1 MRLCLQEMDIYGIM
15 FLKQVLVSI
24 KKIGSYRRCICL
36 MFTKKEKIMDFT
48 YKGLQAAYSRHI
60 VTEDEVNRNMER
72 LRQQNPRIAVVTDR
86 PTENGDEIVL
96 DYAGFCGDE
105 QFAGGTAENQTLVL
119 GSGMF
124 IPGFEEQLLDKVP
137 GEEVTVKVTFPAQYH
152 SDALAGKEA
161 RFECKIKEIRVKT
174 EYELDDTFAQEVG
187 KCENFA
193 QMQQKMQES
202 LQQYADQHG
211 EMDLQD
217 TLLRKAADTLEIQI
231 SEKMLQDAAQ
241 EQLQNL
247 KAQLA
252 QQGLSIEMYCQF
264 MNTTEEKLLEEAKP
278 AAENA
283 IRCRAAIDEVVQLE
297 GLEATQEEIGN
308 ALAVIARHNNVT
320 VDDLKAQYDAAFEQA
335 VVNSVLTG
343 KVMKLIRDHAVITE

>member
-1 MRLCLQEMDIYGIM
+1 M
-15 FLKQVLVSI
+15 S
-24 KKIGSYRRCICL
+24 
-36 MFTKKEKIMDFT
+36 FT
-48 YKGLQAAYSRHI
+48 YKGLSASYSRHI
-60 VTEDEVNRNMER
+60 VTQEEVNRNMER

-86 PTENGDEIVL
+86 PTESGDEIVL

-137 GEEVTVKVTFPAQYH
+137 GEEVTVKVTFPEAYH

-174 EYELDDTFAQEVG
+174 EYEMDDTFAQEVG
-187 KCENFA
+187 KCENLA
-193 QMQQKMQES
+193 EMQKKMMESMQEFT
-202 LQQYADQHG
+202 DQRG
-211 EMDLQD
+211 EMELQD
-217 TLLRKAADTLEIQI
+217 TLLRKAAETLEIQI
-231 SEKMLQDAAQ
+231 SEKMLEEATQ

-252 QQGLSIEMYCQF
+252 QQGLDIAMYCQF
-264 MNTTEEKLLEEAKP
+264 MGTTEEKLLEEARP

-283 IRCRAAIDEVVQLE
+283 IRCRAVIDEVVQLE
-297 GLEATQEEIGN
+297 GLEATEEEIGD

-320 VDDLKAQYDAAFEQA
+320 LEDLKAQFDAAFRQA
-335 VVNSVLTG
+335 VINSVLTG
-343 KVMKLIRDHAVITE
+343 KVMKLIRDNAVIEE